1 MKSIS
6 IINILGI
13 VLLMFAIPVKYV
25 TVSIMIM
32 AFTGSGNSWNS
43 SVIQRQW
50 GKGRTNINSR
60 DNIFG
65 RTLNGNINNWRLY
78 KARKS

>member
-32 AFTGSGNSWNS
+32 ASIGLQAG
-43 SVIQRQW
+43 
-50 GKGRTNINSR
+50 
-60 DNIFG
+60 IFE
-65 RTLNGNINNWRLY
+65 TIV
-78 KARKS
+78 S